1 VPTVGHE
8 RIDALRAER
17 KSLGGDITGRHVRS
31 SWSLPVF
38 AGFVTMAFVALAVVS
53 PKPLPEASAVEAPG
67 PSQSPQ
73 EFALAGEHL
82 QGAIGRDSYTVTE
95 PEPVKVASVA
105 PAAGVPDPGSAQ
117 AIALEMVTAR
127 GWGADEFN
135 CLVALWDRE
144 SGWNVYAHNPSS
156 GAYGIPQSLPGD
168 KMASAG
174 ADWAT
179 NPATQITWGLTY
191 IQGRYGTPCGAWAHS
206 EAEGWY

>member
-1 VPTVGHE
+1 MGHE

-38 AGFVTMAFVALAVVS
+38 ASFVTVAFVALTVVS
-53 PKPLPEASAVEAPG
+53 PEPPAQASALQAPG
-67 PSQSPQ
+67 RPIDVQQ
-73 EFALAGEHL
+73 LALEGEHVV
-82 QGAIGRDSYTVTE
+82 AAVSRDGYTVTE
-95 PEPVKVASVA
+95 PEPVNVALSA

-117 AIALEMVTAR
+117 AIALEMVNAR

-179 NPATQITWGLTY
+179 NPATQITWGLGY
-191 IQGRYGTPCGAWAHS
+191 IESRYGTPCGAWAHS
-206 EAEGWY
+206 ESVGWY

>member
-1 VPTVGHE
+1 MGHE

-38 AGFVTMAFVALAVVS
+38 AGFVTMAFVALAVV
-53 PKPLPEASAVEAPG
+53 PAEPPPVASAVQAPVR
-67 PSQSPQ
+67 PIDTQHL
-73 EFALAGEHL
+73 AVAGEYAQSL
-82 QGAIGRDSYTVTE
+82 SRDGYTVTE
-95 PEPVKVASVA
+95 PEPVKVASTA
-105 PAAGVPDPGSAQ
+105 PAAGTPDPGSAQ

-135 CLVALWDRE
+135 CLVALWNRE

-179 NPATQITWGLTY
+179 NPATQITWGLGY
-191 IQGRYGTPCGAWAHS
+191 IQSRYGTPCGAWAAS
-206 EAEGWY
+206 ESQGWY

>member
-1 VPTVGHE
+1 MGHE

-38 AGFVTMAFVALAVVS
+38 AGFVTLAFVALAVVS
-53 PKPLPEASAVEAPG
+53 PEPVPTASAVEAPG
-67 PSQSPQ
+67 RSDDTQQ
-73 EFALAGEHL
+73 LALAGEYAQNL
-82 QGAIGRDSYTVTE
+82 DRDDYTVTE

-105 PAAGVPDPGSAQ
+105 PAAGTPDPGSAQ

-135 CLVALWDRE
+135 CLVALWNRE

-179 NPATQITWGLTY
+179 NPATQLTWGLGY

>member
-1 VPTVGHE
+1 MGHE

-38 AGFVTMAFVALAVVS
+38 ASFVTMAFVALAVV
-53 PKPLPEASAVEAPG
+53 PAEPPPVASAVQAPVR
-67 PSQSPQ
+67 PIDTQQ
-73 EFALAGEHL
+73 LAVAGEYTQSL
-82 QGAIGRDSYTVTE
+82 SRDGYTVTE
-95 PEPVKVASVA
+95 PEPVKVASTA
-105 PAAGVPDPGSAQ
+105 PAAGTPDPGSAK

-127 GWGADEFN
+127 GWGAEEYN

-179 NPATQITWGLTY
+179 NPATQITWGLGY
-191 IQGRYGTPCGAWAHS
+191 IQSRYGTPCGAWAMS
-206 EAEGWY
+206 ESQGWY